1 MGEFLRSVLLRLA
14 NQPSEHLILLR
25 VMGQQYVFVDR
36 VESYQGLSRDSFLNE
51 VLPAVVTEDPF
62 DKILPQRRIAEPS
75 FFLDRNQRELLDKS
89 PRKESDSIP
98 AGHPLLIV
106 NPNSLDPAARRTL
119 LKDCLLYTSD
129 AAD

>member
-51 VLPAVVTEDPF
+51 ILPAVVTEDPF
-62 DKILPQRRIAEPS
+62 DEVLSERRITEAS
-75 FFLDRNQRELLDKS
+75 FFLDRSQRKLLLKS
-89 PRKESDSIP
+89 SRKQSDP
-98 AGHPLLIV
+98 VPTVPPLFIV
-106 NPNSLDPAARRTL
+106 DPNPLDPAAW
-119 LKDCLLYTSD
+119 
-129 AAD
+129 